1 MFLLFA
7 VLAALA
13 WGANTLY
20 AKMAL
25 DTIPRSRVML
35 ISGIVF
41 SAIAACW
48 VAWDCCRSH
57 ASRVAS
63 LHPFGSAGDRYGV
76 LAGATMAIGGVLYI
90 IALSL
95 SAQNQA
101 YIVNAVAY
109 TAPMFTLLFTVLF
122 LKHGTGLR
130 WDQVTAAMTSVAAT
144 CYLSFAH

>member
-7 VLAALA
+7 ALAALA
-13 WGANTLY
+13 WGANALF
-20 AKMAL
+20 AKMAV

-35 ISGIVF
+35 ISGVVF
-41 SAIAACW
+41 SVVAACW

-57 ASRVAS
+57 AS
-63 LHPFGSAGDRYGV
+63 LHPFGSAGDRYAV
-76 LAGATMAIGGVLYI
+76 LAGAAMAIGGMLYI

-130 WDQVTAAMTSVAAT
+130 WDQVTAAMTVVAAT
-144 CYLSFAH
+144 CYLSFVH